1 MSCYSDGV
9 SHDEASGEGSARA
22 AAPTVAGGLPA
33 LAVAREVVAV
43 LSGERGEAAA
53 VATVVGR
60 SGSAPQIV
68 GAKLLLHPDGTF
80 VGTVGGG
87 AIEAQVLE
95 ACRGALRDGRSRRVD
110 ANLVRDLGMC
120 CGGSME
126 VFVEHVTPQE
136 RLFIIGGGHVAQAL
150 VPIAKSAGFL
160 VHVLDDR
167 DEMLDSPVFAEVETG
182 AFDVDELDQAIADLN
197 HRDWL
202 LIITR
207 DHARD
212 EKALASLMRRPHR
225 YLGMIGSRRKV
236 HTVLARIL
244 RREQALGRP
253 APDLSRVRAPIGLD
267 LGGRTPGEI
276 AVSIV
281 AELVQERHGGRG
293 TTMSIVEEAAERIRA
308 QILGEG
314 AADDV
319 AE

>member
-1 MSCYSDGV
+1 MI
-9 SHDEASGEGSARA
+9 
-22 AAPTVAGGLPA
+22 AGGTTA
-33 LAVAREVVAV
+33 MTVAREVVAV
-43 LSGERGEAAA
+43 LAGERGEAAA

-68 GAKLLLHPDGTF
+68 GAKLLVHADGTF

-95 ACRGALRDGRSRRVD
+95 ACRAALRDGRSRRVD

-126 VFVEHVTPQE
+126 VFVEHVTPQA

-150 VPIAKSAGFL
+150 VPVAKSAGFA
-160 VHVLDDR
+160 VVVVDDR
-167 DEMLDSPVFAEVETG
+167 EEMLESPAFADVETG
-182 AFDVDELDQAIADLN
+182 AFDVDELEVAIPDLSD
-197 HRDWL
+197 RDWL
-202 LIITR
+202 LIVTR

-212 EKALASLMRRPHR
+212 EKALTGLMRRPHR

-244 RREQALGRP
+244 RREEALGRP

-276 AVSIV
+276 AVSVV
-281 AELVQERHGGRG
+281 AELVQERHGGG
-293 TTMSIVEEAAERIRA
+293 GGKMSVVPEATERIRSE
-308 QILGEG
+308 ILG
-314 AADDV
+314 ATAKDDV
-319 AE
+319 AQ